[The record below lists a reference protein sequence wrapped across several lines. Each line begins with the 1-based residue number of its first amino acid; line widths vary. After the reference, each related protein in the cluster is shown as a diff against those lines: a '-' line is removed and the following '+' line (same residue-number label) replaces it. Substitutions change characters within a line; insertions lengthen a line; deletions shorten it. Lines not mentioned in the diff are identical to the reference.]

1 MQAYS
6 NDRKESISNMKTKK
20 QMNDEINQKLGYEFI
35 PAWELFTRDEL
46 KYAHNKI
53 VKENKKPL
61 LVNNEVYIFV
71 D

>member
-6 NDRKESISNMKTKK
+6 NDRIME
-20 QMNDEINQKLGYEFI
+20 DEI
-35 PAWELFTRDEL
+35 
-46 KYAHNKI
+46 KYAYNK
-53 VKENKKPL
+53 VCKENKKPL